1 MSEKKQ
7 VTAIRTNALFG
18 EVESKRMTKEDR
30 LSFIDYLF
38 DMIPKLS
45 FKSKKDLSKK
55 VAKQYREEHPEHKL
69 NECWVYRLLLGGI
82 YRDEDGNYGFENI
95 TVSVDEACEKPMI
108 LEKLGK

>member
-1 MSEKKQ
+1 MSEKKP

-55 VAKQYREEHPEHKL
+55 
-69 NECWVYRLLLGGI
+69 W
-82 YRDEDGNYGFENI
+82 
-95 TVSVDEACEKPMI
+95 
-108 LEKLGK
+108 